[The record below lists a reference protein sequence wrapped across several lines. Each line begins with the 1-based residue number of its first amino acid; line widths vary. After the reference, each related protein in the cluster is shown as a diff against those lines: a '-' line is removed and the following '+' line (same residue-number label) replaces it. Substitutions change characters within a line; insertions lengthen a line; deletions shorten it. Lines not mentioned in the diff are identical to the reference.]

1 MTWWQ
6 IRLVCNRDQLDAI
19 ENRLLELGAQSL
31 SLTDAGDEPLFEPL
45 PGEMP
50 LWRESVV
57 SATFDASVDRDSV
70 NRELGALMAAGE
82 FDAAWDQL
90 LEENW
95 SESYKQHFEP
105 LACGPGLWV
114 VPSWCQPPEPDAI
127 NIRLDPG
134 MAFGTGT
141 HATTA
146 LCLARLAAR
155 PPRDLDVI
163 DYGCGSGILAV
174 AAGKLGARRL
184 RAVDIDPQALRAC
197 ADNFERNQIDP
208 ELYQICAPAE
218 LDDSSCDLLLAN
230 ILAGT
235 LTELAA
241 EFSNRLR
248 PGGRILLSGILKH
261 QAKAIQSAY
270 ENWFDFEPA
279 SIRDDWV
286 CLDGTRRE
294 PEDV

>member
-6 IRLVCNRDQLDAI
+6 IRLVCHRDQLDAI
-19 ENRLLELGAQSL
+19 EDRLLELGAQSL

-50 LWRESVV
+50 LWQESVVRATFDSAVDRESV
-57 SATFDASVDRDSV
+57 D
-70 NRELGALMAAGE
+70 RELQRLMPEASFDPAWE
-82 FDAAWDQL
+82 FLQ
-90 LEENW
+90 EENW
-95 SESYKQHFEP
+95 RESYKQHFEP
-105 LACGPGLWV
+105 LACGPGLWI

-146 LCLARLAAR
+146 LCLARLAAQ

-163 DYGCGSGILAV
+163 DYGCGSGILAI

-208 ELYQICAPAE
+208 ALYQLFDPSR
-218 LDDSSCDLLLAN
+218 LDESPCDLLLAN

-235 LTELAA
+235 LTDLATDFA
-241 EFSNRLR
+241 SRVR
-248 PGGRILLSGILKH
+248 PGGRILLSGILKP
-261 QAKAIQSAY
+261 QAEAIQSAY
-270 ENWFDFEPA
+270 QNWFEFEPA
-279 SIRDDWV
+279 SIQDDWV

-294 PEDV
+294 PTHV